1 MFRKE
6 AFFFFVVPVF
16 FFFLVFEEVALPS
29 SPSESSSESSSP
41 AQDGTFAVVVFFF
54 VVVVFASESSF
65 LELTPLYLAASATPL
80 SLSVRSS
87 VLSVPSVGQSSEE
100 ESTTTTSFL
109 AAARA
114 AARRVAELIW
124 VSTKASMMEE
134 KRRGKSRTKV
144 RASAAKR
151 DRAFPATSSKVR
163 ALNLARS
170 TSFSVLAVARTSWPE
185 VDVGSM
191 TFRRFSKESS
201 CVRTEALAAAS
212 RSSRLRTWPAAMR
225 RDPTAARSSARS
237 TMAASTPYGS
247 SKRRANS
254 LSDDDDDDD
263 DSFFGVLTTTSMRT
277 PPAARR
283 FVASFAAVP
292 REALATLA
300 LWDAMSRSCSF
311 SLAQRRT
318 SANSSAS
325 SSEKS
330 IDPVTRAV
338 AALMENSAPAN
349 SAEYMSFGGWAL
361 SKNSSNVRLFFSS
374 S

>member
-1 MFRKE
+1 MSENEFEAMFPVAEMSGGAEEKNPFKDLTTVGFSRPQRRKVYGLKTCEDPAMEKFCLEE
-6 AFFFFVVPVF
+6 AYRLFV
-16 FFFLVFEEVALPS
+16 
-29 SPSESSSESSSP
+29 
-41 AQDGTFAVVVFFF
+41 GTTAD
-54 VVVVFASESSF
+54 
-65 LELTPLYLAASATPL
+65 L
-80 SLSVRSS
+80 SLHLGVKLQEQGFFGRYL
-87 VLSVPSVGQSSEE
+87 VKNHN
-100 ESTTTTSFL
+100 
-109 AAARA
+109 
-114 AARRVAELIW
+114 
-124 VSTKASMMEE
+124 TKFIDG
-134 KRRGKSRTKV
+134 GKSRKLGTHVLCRCKELLRKAKIGMSRECCYKLRLMMEHPKTSRKRAKTGDGKASEVRKV
-144 RASAAKR
+144 LHDRVVVHPYLEQSGKHCVIPLVRQGYRAER
-151 DRAFPATSSKVR
+151 EVTLPG
-163 ALNLARS
+163 
-170 TSFSVLAVARTSWPE
+170 
-185 VDVGSM
+185 VDVL
-191 TFRRFSKESS
+191 
-201 CVRTEALAAAS
+201 CA
-212 RSSRLRTWPAAMR
+212 
-225 RDPTAARSSARS
+225 D
-237 TMAASTPYGS
+237 
-247 SKRRANS
+247 S